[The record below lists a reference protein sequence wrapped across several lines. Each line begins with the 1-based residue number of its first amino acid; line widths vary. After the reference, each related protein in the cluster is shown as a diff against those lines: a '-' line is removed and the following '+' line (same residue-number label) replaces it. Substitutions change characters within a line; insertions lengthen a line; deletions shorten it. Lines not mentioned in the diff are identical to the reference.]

1 MPRYKIWDK
10 QETIYT
16 PSGEEF
22 TPEQWLDRYKWA
34 KRDGVKMVVSGELI
48 NGAFCGE
55 FETMKH
61 RAEKMGVTFTDGMT
75 DEEVLAA
82 IEEFELHPPGADQ
95 PSIEERTAAA
105 LEAQVLMAMPEETE
119 PTVAKLST
127 MSVARTAT
135 AANAAAPAESAA
147 FKRVQRNYQK
157 GLWSAALVNMAV
169 SRGQITSNEASAI
182 LNG

>member
-22 TPEQWLDRYKWA
+22 TPEQWLNRYPWA

-75 DEEVLAA
+75 DEEVLVA

-105 LEAQVLMAMPEETE
+105 LEAQVLMAMPEETA
-119 PTVAKLST
+119 TVST
-127 MSVARTAT
+127 MSVKTAKV
-135 AANAAAPAESAA
+135 AAVANAAPAESAA
-147 FKRVQRNYQK
+147 FQRIQRNYQK
-157 GLWSAALVNMAV
+157 GLWSAALVNMAA
-169 SRGQITSNEASAI
+169 SRGQITSDEATAI

>member
-1 MPRYKIWDK
+1 MPRYRVWDK
-10 QETIYT
+10 KETIYT

-22 TPEQWLDRYKWA
+22 TPEQWLNRYKWA

-55 FETMKH
+55 LETMKH

-82 IEEFELHPPGADQ
+82 IEEFEANPPGADQ

-105 LEAQVLMAMPEETE
+105 LEAQVLMSMPEETE
-119 PTVAKLST
+119 PAVAKLST
-127 MSVARTAT
+127 MSMTRTAT
-135 AANAAAPAESAA
+135 VANAAVPAESAA

-157 GLWSAALVNMAV
+157 GLWSAALVNMAA
-169 SRGQITSNEASAI
+169 SRGQITGDEATAI

>member
-1 MPRYKIWDK
+1 MPRYKVWDK
-10 QETIYT
+10 KETIYT

-22 TPEQWLDRYKWA
+22 TPEQWLNRYPWA

-61 RAEKMGVTFTDGMT
+61 RAEKMGVAFTEDMT
-75 DEEVLAA
+75 DEQVLAA
-82 IEEFELHPPGADQ
+82 IEDFELHPPGADQ

-105 LEAQVLMAMPEETE
+105 LEAQVLMAMPQETA
-119 PTVAKLST
+119 TVST
-127 MSVARTAT
+127 MSVK
-135 AANAAAPAESAA
+135 AAKVAAVANSTPVESAA
-147 FKRVQRNYQK
+147 FQRIQRNYQK
-157 GLWSAALVNMAV
+157 GLWSAALVNMAAI
-169 SRGQITSNEASAI
+169 RGQITSDEATAI